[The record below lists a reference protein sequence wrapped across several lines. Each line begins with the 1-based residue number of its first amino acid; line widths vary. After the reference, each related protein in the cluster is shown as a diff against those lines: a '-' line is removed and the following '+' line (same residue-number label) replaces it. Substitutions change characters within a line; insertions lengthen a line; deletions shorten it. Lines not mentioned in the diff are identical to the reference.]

1 MADAAG
7 KHIDTIA
14 LPPLAPGMAWQLEPR
29 FWRGGDGPHVHIQA
43 AVHADEIPPLLL
55 AHVLER
61 RFDALAARGS
71 LRGTISLLPFA
82 NPLGLSQ
89 FVGGSHLGRFE
100 LDSGENFNRGYPDL
114 SAALIE
120 RVRSRLGDDARRNVA
135 QVRSVLQALLQY
147 RPPGEPLA
155 RLKWELFRLAVGADI
170 VLDLHC
176 DYEALPHLYAHAK
189 QWPAMADLAHELG
202 IEITLLADDSG
213 GAAFDESC
221 IRPFEA
227 VAAAAPQH
235 PVPLGCEAV
244 TVELRG
250 ERDVDRGLAEQDADG
265 IVRFLQRRGIV
276 DGVLE
281 AQDFDIPRAT
291 RLEAV
296 DILQAPATGVL
307 VWDRALGDAVK
318 AGDAV
323 GHIVVPGQADELPIL
338 ARTDGLFFVRR
349 GHRWV
354 RRGHHIGKIGG
365 DTPLPWRQ
373 SGALMY
379 D

>member
-14 LPPLAPGMAWQLEPR
+14 LPALAPGMRWQLEPR
-29 FWRGGDGPHVHIQA
+29 RWRGGDGPHVHIQA

-55 AHVLER
+55 AHVLEQ
-61 RFDALAARGS
+61 RFDALAAAGR

-82 NPLGLSQ
+82 NPLGLAQ
-89 FVGGSHLGRFE
+89 FVGGNHHGRFE
-100 LDSGENFNRGYPDL
+100 LDSGDNFNRGYPDL

-120 RVRSRLGDDARRNVA
+120 RVLPRLGDDPARNLA
-135 QVRSVLQALLQY
+135 QVRNVLTALLQY

-155 RLKWELFRLAVGADI
+155 RLKWELFRLAADADI

-176 DYEALPHLYAHAK
+176 DYEALPHLYAHAR
-189 QWPAMADLAHELG
+189 QWPAVADLAHELG
-202 IEITLLADDSG
+202 MAITLLADDSG

-227 VAAAAPQH
+227 VAAATEH

-250 ERDVDRGLAEQDADG
+250 ERDVDRSLAAQDADG
-265 IVRFLQRRGIV
+265 IVRFLQRRGV
-276 DGVLE
+276 VE
-281 AQDFDIPRAT
+281 ADNAAEDFDVPRAT

-296 DILQAPATGVL
+296 DILQAPASGVL
-307 VWDRALGDAVK
+307 VWDRALGEEVR
-318 AGDAV
+318 AGDAL

-338 ARTDGLFFVRR
+338 ARTSGLFFVRR

-354 RRGHHIGKIGG
+354 RRGHHIGKVGG
-365 DTPLPWRQ
+365 LDALPWRQ